1 MRLKREEAGVFG
13 LEDGEREWGGNHLLS
28 STDNS
33 LRLTRTRAIGR
44 WPTGI
49 TQMFAAL
56 LYVSY
61 ESFKLHQTCTMGPIL
76 SPPPSFSSSDQ
87 TSSIPISQ
95 SLHPRGRHDP
105 SRFFSLVEHELSTA
119 LIEYR
124 PRVYVDGT
132 PVPMGLS
139 GNAVIIATA
148 SISRFKFGFVPRVIS
163 SCESDGGISKGAMSR
178 GG

>member
-1 MRLKREEAGVFG
+1 MARDREGLAKRFVTPWRPSG
-13 LEDGEREWGGNHLLS
+13 S
-28 STDNS
+28 SARS
-33 LRLTRTRAIGR
+33 
-44 WPTGI
+44 P
-49 TQMFAAL
+49 
-56 LYVSY
+56 S
-61 ESFKLHQTCTMGPIL
+61 

-87 TSSIPISQ
+87 TSSIPISP

-163 SCESDGGISKGAMSR
+163 SCESDGRWWWNIEGSDESGRVNGESSLYLNAKIKSALAWN
-178 GG
+178 